1 MQSINADELID
12 DLKYLAEGERK
23 KAKQTDN
30 PVSVIRHKVAA
41 DTYYSI
47 IKKIQNRTG

>member
-23 KAKQTDN
+23 
-30 PVSVIRHKVAA
+30 
-41 DTYYSI
+41 SI
-47 IKKIQNRTG
+47 KGVENNA